1 MTSRTPEGD
10 DDKSRRKPGP
20 RRSPPRAPRSVP
32 PSTHPSQMGE
42 EPPDPAATFGENELP
57 SEVVGEDPATDAGD
71 GADAGDPANNSKD
84 SILEPC
90 RILLE
95 ELVDR
100 LGGSAGVLY
109 SVEGPRRIDV
119 LSSVGTVD
127 AGELPTAERAAVSG
141 IEAQR
146 PLVVGAS
153 STEPD
158 ERPRSMLVVPCK
170 LHGDVVAVLLVFRR
184 PEVDGTDSVE
194 RQLVELGPALG
205 LALAADRARIHRTLE
220 RRMGEAEAIRRQ
232 LEAYAVD
239 LRSVY
244 LSERSRSDELGRALV
259 ELEET
264 YDATVRALAIAV
276 EAKDE
281 YTGGHLFRVCRY
293 GMAITAL
300 AAPAHQDDP
309 QFEYGFLLHDVGKLS
324 VPDAVLAKSGAL
336 TEEEWEQV
344 RAHPASGRNILG
356 GIPFLAEASE
366 IVFCHHERWDG
377 QGFPRAIAGEDIPL
391 GARIFP
397 VADAFDAMTTSRPY
411 RHEIPIERAR
421 LELLRGSGSQ
431 FWPDAVEA
439 FMDIPIAQLE
449 AIRRRTL
456 GTSDQ

>member
-10 DDKSRRKPGP
+10 DARPRRKTGP
-20 RRSPPRAPRSVP
+20 RRSPQRAPRSVP
-32 PSTHPSQMGE
+32 PSSHPSDGGE
-42 EPPDPAATFGENELP
+42 ERADSPGSVGQNEVPADLL
-57 SEVVGEDPATDAGD
+57 GEDPTADADDGANAGD
-71 GADAGDPANNSKD
+71 VARNSTD
-84 SILEPC
+84 RVLEPC

-95 ELVDR
+95 EIVGR
-100 LGGSAGVLY
+100 LGGSAGALY
-109 SVEGPRRIDV
+109 SVEAPRRISV
-119 LSSVGTVD
+119 LSSVGTLD
-127 AGELPTAERAAVSG
+127 AKELPTAERAAVSG

-146 PLVVGAS
+146 PLVVGARPS
-153 STEPD
+153 DST
-158 ERPRSMLVVPCK
+158 ERPRNMVVVPCK
-170 LHGDVVAVLLVFRR
+170 LHGDVVAVVVVMRQA
-184 PEVDGTDSVE
+184 EVDGTDTVE
-194 RQLVELGPALG
+194 QRLLELGPALG

-264 YDATVRALAIAV
+264 YDATVRALAMAV

-293 GMAITAL
+293 GMAITAV
-300 AAPAHQDDP
+300 AAPAHRDDP
-309 QFEYGFLLHDVGKLS
+309 QFEYGFLLHDVGKLA

-377 QGFPRAIAGEDIPL
+377 QGFPRAIAGEEIPL

-397 VADAFDAMTTSRPY
+397 IADAFDAMTTSRPY
-411 RHEIPIERAR
+411 RREISIERAR
-421 LELLRGSGSQ
+421 VELLRASGSQ

-439 FMDIPIAQLE
+439 FMNIPVAQLE
-449 AIRRRTL
+449 AIRRHTL
-456 GTSDQ
+456 GTSGS